1 MSKVSVI
8 IPVYN
13 SAQYIKRCLQSVNA
27 QKINDLEVLLIDNC
41 GTDDSIALAE
51 AFIRHSRR
59 KDITHRIAATPTNNG
74 PAAARNLGLQL
85 ATGEYV
91 AFLDADDWIEPD
103 MYESLYAKVQGSDMC
118 CGDLWQDYEDG
129 RESHI
134 LRNNRMPQGEL
145 TISMRKLV
153 LRSFVS
159 YFTTYIYRR
168 EWLLQNGIVFPETKS
183 AEDSAFLTCCLLSAN
198 RIQQVSTPF
207 YHYIIHWG
215 SLTSRPV
222 KKGDDKRRAFRTVF
236 AYAKR
241 QGLLATYRAQL
252 IYIYLKKAV
261 LVPTIEYL
269 VSR

>member
-1 MSKVSVI
+1 MPKVSVI

-13 SAQYIKRCLQSVNA
+13 SSQYIKRCLQSVA
-27 QKINDLEVLLIDNC
+27 SQKLTDLEVILIDNC

-51 AFIRHSRR
+51 AFIRHSNR
-59 KDITHRIAATPTNNG
+59 KDLTYRIAATPTNNG
-74 PAAARNLGLQL
+74 PASARNLGLQL

-103 MYESLYAKVQGSDMC
+103 MYEQLYAKAQGSDMC
-118 CGDLWQDYEDG
+118 CGNLWQDFEDG

-134 LRNNRMPQGEL
+134 LKNTRMPQGEL
-145 TISMRKLV
+145 TISMRKQV

-168 EWLLQNGIVFPETKS
+168 EWLVQNGIVFPDTKS

-198 RIQQVSTPF
+198 RIQQTEEPF
-207 YHYIIHWG
+207 YHYIIHRG

-222 KKGDDKRRAFRTVF
+222 RKGPDKRRAFR
-236 AYAKR
+236 AAIGYAKR
-241 QGLLATYRAQL
+241 KGLYTTYRAQL
-252 IYIYLKKAV
+252 LYLYIKKAV
-261 LVPTIEYL
+261 FVPVVEYL
-269 VSR
+269 LS